1 MSRSMIAANQYIF
14 QALAEFVEDQNIERP
29 IFADAKRCIETD
41 DREKEWLKKLTI
53 QNTEII
59 LPTFITASFEFEE
72 QKYFVTIGSITQL
85 LTETEIIQEEELNGG
100 MITALIFELEIPVK
114 QSAKALEIVEEIFY
128 EPDENIT
135 KYHYSQVS
143 KFFEP
148 IFVYRVQ
155 DECPFIEG
163 INDTSTVNIVRL
175 SGFYILKNR
184 QIISLRFEKETI
196 FIFERLFLEGAKNIP
211 FDNLVF
217 SLVSVYWR
225 YSFLDVYKC
234 IERLFS
240 ISFLE
245 DLHHDLGIDS
255 SLSLLQF
262 SAKIEKYIGWRAEE
276 SKAINKLINNSPR
289 NAINLLQEVKRFIDS
304 KQADTLPSEPG
315 EVIYKIRNSIVHL
328 RPATDL
334 KIINNIIDNKHW
346 NKLIRASL
354 LIIEYWYHKYDD
366 QLNI

>member
-1 MSRSMIAANQYIF
+1 M
-14 QALAEFVEDQNIERP
+14 
-29 IFADAKRCIETD
+29 
-41 DREKEWLKKLTI
+41 KKITI

-148 IFVYRVQ
+148 IFVYRLQ
-155 DECPFIEG
+155 DECPFIES
-163 INDTSTVNIVRL
+163 INNTSTVNIVRL
-175 SGFYILKNR
+175 SGFYLIKHR

-225 YSFLDVYKC
+225 YSFLDVYRC

-245 DLHHDLGIDS
+245 ELHQDLRIDN

-276 SKAINKLINNSPR
+276 SKAINKLIDNSPQD
-289 NAINLLQEVKRFIDS
+289 AIDILQEVKSFIDS
-304 KQADTLPSEPG
+304 QQADTLPSKPG

-328 RPATDL
+328 RPATES
-334 KIINNIIDNKHW
+334 ISIDNKHW